1 MTGPVLSTTIT
12 LKVVGSAVLPYWS
25 VVLQVTSVV
34 SIWKVIPDAE
44 RTGNCGIEDT
54 PASVTES

>member
-34 SIWKVIPDAE
+34 SIWKVVPDAGE
-44 RTGNCGIEDT
+44 QVTVGLGS
-54 PASVTES
+54 PASVTRSY